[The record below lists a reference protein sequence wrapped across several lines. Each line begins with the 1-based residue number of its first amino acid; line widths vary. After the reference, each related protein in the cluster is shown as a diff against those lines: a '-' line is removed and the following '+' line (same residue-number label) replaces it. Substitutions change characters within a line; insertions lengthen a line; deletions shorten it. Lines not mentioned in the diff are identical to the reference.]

1 MTASRGRIPGYHPRN
16 IEQGDLFV
24 RPQQQCQ
31 DGRRSVEEHRSPRPV
46 LADNGDQGSGD
57 KTPALLSVW
66 ASNDVVQFGTVKIL
80 SGGATPQQ
88 TEYDEHPGEAVFYVL
103 QGPMTFFCPDTAQTF
118 DVQEGDFM
126 FLPEHTRYK
135 IINYYGHTA
144 KAVFMVAP
152 QF

>member
-1 MTASRGRIPGYHPRN
+1 MEGTRNDLGHFPANGPESR
-16 IEQGDLFV
+16 EKKLFYKLT
-24 RPQQQCQ
+24 
-31 DGRRSVEEHRSPRPV
+31 EEDSIKMI
-46 LADNGDQGSGD
+46 SGD